1 MKKTK
6 KAEVNMKSI
15 LVGLMFVVLIAS
27 LFSILIT
34 EFTSD
39 YNTDLNGSIAF
50 LESVGQNSTE
60 YIELSDDYF
69 DTLFKDRESSTLDW
83 IDFMWKGGWTLLKKM
98 ATLPFNVLNIVTNGL
113 IQVGMPNKLAIPINV
128 FVYSILA
135 FIIVYAILW
144 KLPGF
149 R

>member
-1 MKKTK
+1 MKINK
-6 KAEVNMKSI
+6 KAEIDMKSI
-15 LVGLMFVVLIAS
+15 LIGLIFVVLISS
-27 LFSILIT
+27 LFSIMIT
-34 EFTSD
+34 EFTND

-50 LESVGQNSTE
+50 LESVGQNSSE
-60 YIELSDDYF
+60 YSDLSDEYF
-69 DTLFKDRESSTLDW
+69 ETLFKDRESSTLDW
-83 IDFMWKGGWTLLKKM
+83 IDFMWKGGWTLLKRM
-98 ATLPFNVLNIVTNGL
+98 ATLPFNVLNIVAKGL
-113 IQVGMPNKLAIPINV
+113 IQVGVPTQLSIPINI